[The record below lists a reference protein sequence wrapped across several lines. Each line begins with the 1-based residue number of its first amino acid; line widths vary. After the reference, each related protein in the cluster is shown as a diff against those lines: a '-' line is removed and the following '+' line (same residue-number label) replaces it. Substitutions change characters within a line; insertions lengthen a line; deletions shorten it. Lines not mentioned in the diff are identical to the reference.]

1 MRHLLWYACC
11 AATSLTIVL
20 QAMVVCA
27 SPSLRVRARVRLEL
41 RAAHGDAGIRIQ
53 GSIRDDLDV
62 PLARRDLQVRVEPA
76 QGADHP
82 QTRIVRSDAA
92 GRFATTFTGAPDRYR
107 VLLAFEGDAF
117 YERAEITQ
125 SIDPERNQVSL
136 QFVVPEVRQVKLDQ
150 PTTRL
155 VVRASSPVGGHD
167 LVITVK
173 DELARLVAAG
183 KTDRDGAFAVELP
196 SRRLGEPGLGEL
208 SAESDGDAT
217 RTAARVTKPLLR
229 TRATRTA
236 LQASWD
242 AATQRLQLLGRLM
255 TQAGPLSQKA
265 VGVFVDGTHLITLTT
280 DRHGEMR
287 RWLNAP
293 TALEPGPHQLVARFE
308 SDTPGLGS
316 SESPSVRLELS
327 PPTRLSAAWLI
338 APAFASLAFAL
349 WSVRRAKRAED
360 PEEQVPKGLPEVRFG
375 AAARGRTALYILDG
389 LVQDIDSGTPLPA
402 TLQLTTAA
410 PSSIAVQADADGR
423 FCSAALGPDAYHVR
437 AWAPGYAPTEFDVRI
452 PHAGT
457 GSGIRVALRS
467 LRAAVL
473 DAHAPVARRVLSS
486 EARLQVA
493 TVRDALQAAM
503 SGARASPALARL
515 TELVEHVA
523 YARSIPSDDDLEQVQ
538 RAAAAALADLEGQ
551 RGISGDPS
559 LE

>member
-11 AATSLTIVL
+11 AATSLAIVL

-27 SPSLRVRARVRLEL
+27 SPSLRVRARIRLEL
-41 RAAHGDAGIRIQ
+41 HAAHGDTGVRIQ

-62 PLARRDLQVRVEPA
+62 PLARRDLQIRIESV
-76 QGADHP
+76 QGLGRP
-82 QTRIVRSDAA
+82 QTRTLRSDGA
-92 GRFATTFTGAPDRYR
+92 GRFAATFAAAPDRYR

-117 YERAEITQ
+117 YERAETTQ

-136 QFVVPEVRQVKLDQ
+136 QFVAPELREVKLDE
-150 PTTRL
+150 PTTHV
-155 VVRASSPVGGHD
+155 VVRASSAVGGHD
-167 LVITVK
+167 LVIVVK
-173 DELARLVAAG
+173 DELARLVASG
-183 KTDRDGAFAVELP
+183 KTNRDGSFAFTLP
-196 SRRLGEPGLGEL
+196 SGRLGEPGLGEL

-229 TRATRTA
+229 TRVTHSA
-236 LQASWD
+236 LQANWD
-242 AATQRLQLLGRLM
+242 AATQRLRLWVRL
-255 TQAGPLSQKA
+255 TTNAGPLAHKA
-265 VGVFVDGTHLITLTT
+265 VGIFVDRTHLITLTT
-280 DRHGEMR
+280 NRRGEVR
-287 RWLNAP
+287 RQLSAP
-293 TALEPGPHQLVARFE
+293 AALEPGAHDLLARFE

-316 SESPSVRLELS
+316 SESPSVRLEVS

-375 AAARGRTALYILDG
+375 AAARGRTALYVLDG

-402 TLQLTTAA
+402 TLQLTTAGTN
-410 PSSIAVQADADGR
+410 SVVVQAAADGR
-423 FCSAALGPDAYHVR
+423 FRSATLGADAYHVR

-457 GSGIRVALRS
+457 GSGIHVALRS
-467 LRAAVL
+467 LRAAAL
-473 DAHAPVARRVLSS
+473 DAHAPVARRVFSS
-486 EARLQVA
+486 EAGLQVA
-493 TVRDALQAAM
+493 TVRDALQAAV

-515 TELVEHVA
+515 TELVEHAA
-523 YARSIPSDDDLEQVQ
+523 YARSTPSDDDLEQVQ
-538 RAAAAALADLEGQ
+538 RAAAAALADLDGQ